1 MDDKWLAAIEQDVQ
15 AEIERVTQTLAN
27 RIREL
32 EERYAE
38 PLPEIMRE
46 VEHLQHKVGEHLRR
60 MGLRWEARA

>member
-1 MDDKWLAAIEQDVQ
+1 MWLAAIEQDVQ

-38 PLPEIMRE
+38 PLPEIMQT
-46 VEHLQHKVGEHLRR
+46 VEQLQHKVDEHLHQ
-60 MGLRWEARA
+60 MGLQWEAGA